1 MFHAGRLPTK
11 KRHNAETNSPV
22 QPMGTYRR
30 RVFLESIYGKSFSCR
45 NGRKSSYSR
54 ASAVSAMGKH
64 ERRWNIS
71 PDGTITRSNVIL
83 TAKRLSSAENRGLFQ
98 NRLWMQYFEDTRLSF
113 LLRQRKLKSFKKVL
127 KSLLIVG
134 PDINVTNWQVDR
146 RASCRERV

>member
-71 PDGTITRSNVIL
+71 PDGTITRSNVTL
-83 TAKRLSSAENRGLFQ
+83 TAKRLSSAENRGPIPESPVNSIFRRHTPIIFVATKEIEVFQ
-98 NRLWMQYFEDTRLSF
+98 
-113 LLRQRKLKSFKKVL
+113 KSVEV
-127 KSLLIVG
+127 SA
-134 PDINVTNWQVDR
+134 DSWT
-146 RASCRERV
+146 